1 MTVVS
6 PDARALV
13 REDSVHSSV
22 YTDPAI
28 FRLEMERLFARSWI
42 LVGHHSQIPNPGDF
56 MTIRVGAAPV
66 AIIRDENG
74 MIRAFFNR
82 CTHRGAQL
90 CAGERGHT
98 SVIACPYHGWT
109 FALSGKLLTVPLP
122 EEYPDGTPPAARHL
136 QPVANVDTYRGFIFV
151 NATEGGPGLIDFLGQ
166 ARSSIDNLVDRAPAD
181 DLVALPT
188 LVRHRYRGNWKL
200 SFENLNDTIHAGV
213 AHAASAR
220 AARKVASG
228 IEFPE
233 THLQLTMM
241 IANGKPLSFL
251 RGLEM
256 MTDEFGHSFA
266 GGHISLPFE
275 SETGDAYRE
284 ALNESRG
291 NTKTHEILSVDRHLT
306 LLYPSSTWHSRY
318 QTVRMVRPLAPN
330 LTEVIGIMFQ
340 LKGAP
345 AATLSPALDYCS
357 AATSPLSPI
366 ITDDLEIYET
376 IQRASEASPS
386 WLSIGRGLNGPSR
399 DGNNGSTATSE
410 IYIRNQYRR
419 WSQML
424 ADS

>member
-1 MTVVS
+1 MTAQF
-6 PDARALV
+6 PDVRALV
-13 REDSVHSSV
+13 RDDSVHSSV

-42 LVGHHSQIPNPGDF
+42 LVGHHSQIPDPGDF
-56 MTIRVGAAPV
+56 VTARAGAAPIAV
-66 AIIRDENG
+66 VRDEAG
-74 MIRAFFNR
+74 TIRAFFNR

-90 CAGERGHT
+90 CAGERGHA

-109 FALSGKLLTVPLP
+109 YALTGKLLTVPLP
-122 EEYPDGTPPAARHL
+122 DEYPDGTPPAGRHL
-136 QPVANVDTYRGFIFV
+136 EPVANLDTYRGFIFV
-151 NATEGGPGLIDFLGQ
+151 RLAADGPSLIDFLGQ

-220 AARKVASG
+220 AARKVASD
-228 IEFPE
+228 IESPE

-241 IANGKPLSFL
+241 IANGKPLSFF

-275 SETGDAYRE
+275 SGAGDAYSE
-284 ALNESRG
+284 ALSESRG
-291 NTKTHEILSVDRHLT
+291 EAKAREILSVDRHLT

-330 LTEVIGIMFQ
+330 LTEVIAIMFQ

-345 AATLSPALDYCS
+345 AATLAPAIDYCS

-376 IQRASEASPS
+376 IQRASETSPS
-386 WLSIGRGLNGPSR
+386 WLSIGRGLNGTGHGGPNRSA
-399 DGNNGSTATSE
+399 ATSE

-419 WSQML
+419 WSDVL
-424 ADS
+424 AES